1 MLLAPD
7 LVNGYAG
14 IRETPSIIAVKD
26 ISGSAVGAAAVP
38 AVIGVQIGRSP
49 GGRVF
54 GIGFC

>member
-38 AVIGVQIGRSP
+38 AVIGVQIGRIA
-49 GGRVF
+49 GRGLF
-54 GIGFC
+54 RIGFC